1 MKSLARRVWKM
12 KKRMYGIALVA
23 VLLILG
29 GGLFSCG
36 ARMDDQ
42 RKVEVIFIKHLNKTA
57 AKLELS
63 TEQKTEFENL
73 KAQIHQNFQ
82 EGRTK
87 RLEAMEAIKRAG
99 VQQQPDVTQMTRL
112 FQEVLSDKTQRI
124 NNTFDLMLEFSNK
137 LDEPQR
143 EKLTAM
149 ISDWVARWN

>member
-1 MKSLARRVWKM
+1 M
-12 KKRMYGIALVA
+12 KKILYGIALMV

-36 ARMDDQ
+36 PQMDDQ
-42 RKVEVIFIKHLNKTA
+42 RKVEAIFIKHLNKTA

-63 TEQKTEFENL
+63 PEQKTEFENL

-82 EGRTK
+82 EGRTQ
-87 RLEAMEAIKRAG
+87 RQEATEAIKREGA
-99 VQQQPDVTQMTRL
+99 QQQPDVTQMTRL
-112 FQEVLSDKTQRI
+112 FQGVLSDKTQRI

>member
-1 MKSLARRVWKM
+1 M

-29 GGLFSCG
+29 VGLVSCG

-42 RKVEVIFIKHLNKTA
+42 RTVEAIFIKHLNKTA
-57 AKLELS
+57 AKLDLS
-63 TEQKTEFENL
+63 PEQKTEFENL

-82 EGRTK
+82 EGWTK
-87 RLEAMEAIKRAG
+87 RQEAMEAIKRAG
-99 VQQQPDVTQMTRL
+99 AQQQPDVTQMTRL
-112 FQEVLSDKTQRI
+112 FQGVLSDKTQRI

>member
-1 MKSLARRVWKM
+1 M

-23 VLLILG
+23 LVLILG
-29 GGLFSCG
+29 VGLVSCG

-42 RKVEVIFIKHLNKTA
+42 RKVEAIFIKHLNKTA
-57 AKLELS
+57 AKLALS
-63 TEQKTEFENL
+63 PEQKTEFEHL

-82 EGRTK
+82 EGRTQ
-87 RLEAMEAIKRAG
+87 RQEAMEAIKQEG

-112 FQEVLSDKTQRI
+112 FQGVLSDKTQRI

-137 LDEPQR
+137 LDTPQK
-143 EKLTAM
+143 EKLIAM

>member
-1 MKSLARRVWKM
+1 M

-23 VLLILG
+23 LLLILG
-29 GGLFSCG
+29 VGLVSCG

-42 RKVEVIFIKHLNKTA
+42 RKVEAIFIKHLNKTA

-63 TEQKTEFENL
+63 PGQKTEFETL

-82 EGRTK
+82 EGRTQ
-87 RLEAMEAIKRAG
+87 RQEAMEAIKKEG

-112 FQEVLSDKTQRI
+112 FQGVLSDKTQRI
-124 NNTFDLMLEFSNK
+124 NNTFDLMLAFSNK

-143 EKLTAM
+143 EKLSAM
-149 ISDWVARWN
+149 ISDWVGRWN

>member
-1 MKSLARRVWKM
+1 M

-23 VLLILG
+23 LLFILG
-29 GGLFSCG
+29 VSLVSCG
-36 ARMDDQ
+36 AKMDDQ
-42 RKVEVIFIKHLNKTA
+42 HKVEAIFIKHLNKTA
-57 AKLELS
+57 AKLDLS
-63 TEQKTEFENL
+63 PEQKTEFDNL

-87 RLEAMEAIKRAG
+87 RQEAMEAIKQEGA
-99 VQQQPDVTQMTRL
+99 QQQPNVSQMTRL
-112 FQEVLSDKTQRI
+112 FQGVLSDKTQRI

-149 ISDWVARWN
+149 ISDWVARWH

>member
-1 MKSLARRVWKM
+1 M
-12 KKRMYGIALVA
+12 KKILYGIALMVL
-23 VLLILG
+23 LLILG
-29 GGLFSCG
+29 VGLVSCG

-42 RKVEVIFIKHLNKTA
+42 RKVETIFIKHLNKTA

-63 TEQKTEFENL
+63 PEQKTEFENL

-82 EGRTK
+82 EGRTL
-87 RLEAMEAIKRAG
+87 RQEAMEAIKREGA
-99 VQQQPDVTQMTRL
+99 QQQPDVTQMTRL
-112 FQEVLSDKTQRI
+112 FQGILSDKTQRI
-124 NNTFDLMLEFSNK
+124 NSTFDLMLEFSTK